1 MLKDERDLLDVLKFE
16 LYFLSKGGY
25 QQSSMED
32 WRPKFIFE
40 DSPTCTNYHAQHN
53 RGPCSACVL
62 MNLVPFKRRFAQVPC
77 RLIPV
82 NSESETLDD
91 LYRYS
96 DQNEIEKT
104 VERWLKDT
112 IEHLEIQRAAAQSD
126 HTTTN
131 TSGESL
137 IGTPLYQNL
146 HPKCANPACPT
157 AFHWTGGGKFFRF
170 RPDPAVLAGNRPA
183 ADTPGEKVQPGSTSK
198 ESSMARNTTG
208 CAKNAAGFLHSLK
221 AKTIASSLIFSGP
234 SFRTGLLQLLRY
246 PTKSPR
252 PPRQANDQP
261 QCHVTSPPLRC
272 NGVFKLQGLGWR
284 CRRIP
289 ALYFGC
295 ARISAMR

>member
-40 DSPTCTNYHAQHN
+40 DSPTCMNYHAQHN

-104 VERWLKDT
+104 VGRWLKDT

-131 TSGESL
+131 SSGESL

-170 RPDPAVLAGNRPA
+170 RPDPAVLAG
-183 ADTPGEKVQPGSTSK
+183 PGEKVQPGSTSK
-198 ESSMARNTTG
+198 ESSGEGHGVKHYWLCEKCCRVFTLAQGQDDSVVVNLLWTELPDRL
-208 CAKNAAGFLHSLK
+208 ASAAEVSDK
-221 AKTIASSLIFSGP
+221 KSAAASAG
-234 SFRTGLLQLLRY
+234 
-246 PTKSPR
+246 
-252 PPRQANDQP
+252 
-261 QCHVTSPPLRC
+261 
-272 NGVFKLQGLGWR
+272 
-284 CRRIP
+284 
-289 ALYFGC
+289 
-295 ARISAMR
+295 